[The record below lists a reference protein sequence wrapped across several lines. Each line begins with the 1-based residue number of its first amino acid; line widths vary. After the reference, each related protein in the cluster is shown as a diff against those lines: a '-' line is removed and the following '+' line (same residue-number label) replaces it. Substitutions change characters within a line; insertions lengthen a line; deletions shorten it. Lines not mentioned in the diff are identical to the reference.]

1 MVVAVCISLLAVGCV
16 SSLSQQRPLT
26 YTENVDQ
33 ELDLA
38 DQVAVSGSFHDN
50 PLRLVGYAL
59 YPVGVML
66 EYIVTR
72 PAYFVASLAPHVS
85 GYTVEDAIFVEDPQ
99 PLRAS
104 R

>member
-1 MVVAVCISLLAVGCV
+1 MVFAVCIPLLAAGCA
-16 SSLSQQRPLT
+16 SSLSQQHPLT

-33 ELDLA
+33 ELDFA

-50 PLRLVGYAL
+50 PLRLVGYVL

-66 EYIVTR
+66 EYVVTR

-85 GYTVEDAIFVEDPQ
+85 GYTVEDAIFGDPQ